1 MVLLPLQ
8 LSGIID
14 VVAQGASIT
23 MVTALE
29 ADCYGK
35 PSVRVLG
42 CSAHVDYINVNI
54 INGGLIGNIINT
66 QFKVSFIL
74 EQIIKSE

>member
-1 MVLLPLQ
+1 LAGQLVVLIPLQ
-8 LSGIID
+8 ISGIID
-14 VVAQGASIT
+14 IIAQGISIT

-29 ADCYGK
+29 ADCNGR

-42 CSAHVDYINVNI
+42 CSATVDYINVNI

-66 QFKVSFIL
+66 QFKVGIT
-74 EQIIKSE
+74 E